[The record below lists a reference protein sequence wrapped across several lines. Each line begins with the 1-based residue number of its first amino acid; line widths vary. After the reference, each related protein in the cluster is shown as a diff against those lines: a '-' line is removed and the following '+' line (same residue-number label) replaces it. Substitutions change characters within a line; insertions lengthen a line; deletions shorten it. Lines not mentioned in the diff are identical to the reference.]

1 MERQSRNLYRGHC
14 LHHVLG
20 PGHRLDQPD
29 HQHTIGP
36 RLRICR
42 AGRRRRIHISE
53 RGLWMIRCRLALFL
67 ISSLP
72 VLGQTRA
79 AAVFIDG
86 SVSQVL
92 LNDTLSLTA
101 AAYDSNGNR
110 IASAQ
115 FTWAV
120 SDKTVFT
127 IDSTGAVKA

>member
-1 MERQSRNLYRGHC
+1 
-14 LHHVLG
+14 
-20 PGHRLDQPD
+20 
-29 HQHTIGP
+29 
-36 RLRICR
+36 
-42 AGRRRRIHISE
+42 
-53 RGLWMIRCRLALFL
+53 MIRCRLALFL

-92 LNDTLSLTA
+92 LNDTLPLTA
-101 AAYDSNGNR
+101 AAYDGNGNR

-115 FTWAV
+115 FTWTV

-127 IDSTGAVKA
+127 IDSTGAVKAIGLGWADITAATTGATGNLRLQSIPSGIVVKPADITVTAGDTVQYSADVLD